1 MDDLSIGAR
10 IKQYRRRPRTRMTQ
24 RELAE
29 KAGVSIDL
37 IQKLE
42 QKVRHTAGLGSLR
55 AIASALDIPLGE
67 LVGKTTALPENRA
80 DEGVVAIRRAIAD
93 ADDLIPDLEVDEHAL
108 TLEDAERSVD
118 YLWGA
123 YWAGRFQ
130 LVGQLLPTTLPQLR
144 ATARAVPTTGR
155 PKACEALARGYQ
167 VAGDT
172 LVHMGQQDAAWSA
185 IRHAITAARDGD
197 DGLLDAALRV
207 SVAWQL
213 LVQGR
218 WEESERVAV
227 RAAEST
233 EPHGD
238 ASLEQVAT
246 HGVLAVTAA
255 TASAR
260 AGKTDTT
267 TGLLGVAREM
277 ATRVGTRDRSVCQ
290 TTFGPSKVAMLEV
303 DCCVVQEQ
311 FVEAL
316 DAAKRLPRD
325 AALPKATRARHLAD
339 VAYSQLRLGRDDDSV
354 QTLLTMATYAPDWL
368 PFQTLPRQT
377 TAELLE
383 RRRRVGEPLRRL
395 AHLVGVE

>member
-10 IKQYRRRPRTRMTQ
+10 IKTLRRRPQTRMTQ
-24 RELAE
+24 RDLAE

-37 IQKLE
+37 VQKLE
-42 QKVRHTAGLGSLR
+42 QKARHTASLRSLR
-55 AIASALDIPLGE
+55 AIADALDITVGE
-67 LVGKTTALPENRA
+67 LVGKKTALPESRA
-80 DEGVVAIRRAIAD
+80 DEGVVAIRHAIAD
-93 ADDLIPDLEVDEHAL
+93 ADDLIPGLEVEEQAL
-108 TLEDAERSVD
+108 TLADAQHSVD

-144 ATARAVPTTGR
+144 ATVRAVPISDRST
-155 PKACEALARGYQ
+155 ACEALARGYQ

-197 DGLLDAALRV
+197 DELLDAALRV

-227 RAAEST
+227 RAAETT
-233 EPHGD
+233 EPVGD
-238 ASLEQVAT
+238 VSLEQVAT

-260 AGKTDTT
+260 AGKADTT

-277 ATRVGTRDRSVCQ
+277 SARVGSRDRSVCQ

-303 DCCVVQEQ
+303 DCCVVQER

-316 DAAKRLPRD
+316 DAAKQLPRE
-325 AALPKATRARHLAD
+325 AVLPKATRARHLAD
-339 VAYSQLRLGRDDDSV
+339 VAYSQMRLGRDGDSV
-354 QTLLTMATYAPDWL
+354 ETLLAMATYAPDWL
-368 PFQTLPRQT
+368 PFQTLPRVT

-383 RRRRVGEPLRRL
+383 RHRRVGEPLRRL
-395 AHLVGVE
+395 ARLVGVE